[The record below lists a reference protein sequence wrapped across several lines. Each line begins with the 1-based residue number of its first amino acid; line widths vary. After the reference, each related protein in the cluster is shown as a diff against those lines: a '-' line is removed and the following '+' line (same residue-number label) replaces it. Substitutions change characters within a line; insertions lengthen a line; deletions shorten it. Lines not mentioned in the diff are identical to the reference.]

1 MNSDRSSRHATPY
14 LAYFLFLLQGQKYPD
29 RSNLTDKWFIMA
41 SSLSLVVGKSQLWE
55 PEAASHSASTKKQTK
70 QSKCSVHVLLLQSKI
85 PGPGQAISG
94 FSASIDTLK
103 ITDIPQAYLAIS
115 PRSFWILLTTVTL
128 TFPMTPPHL
137 KGRGTDGQHLTSMG
151 SAQVKLSIEIFSMLS
166 DR

>member
-1 MNSDRSSRHATPY
+1 MNSDRSSCHATPY
-14 LAYFLFLLQGQKYPD
+14 LAYFLFLLQRQKYPD
-29 RSNLTDKWFIMA
+29 RSNLTEKWFIMA
-41 SSLSLVVGKSQLWE
+41 SSWSLVAGKSQLWE
-55 PEAASHSASTKKQTK
+55 PEAASHTASTKNKQNS
-70 QSKCSVHVLLLQSKI
+70 QSAKLHSRSKI

-94 FSASIDTLK
+94 FSASINTLK

-128 TFPMTPPHL
+128 TFPMTPHHL